1 MTQGNKH
8 NPIGE
13 ESRLFGC
20 RALLLHDW
28 VKTQEVQ
35 NRSKGTLEHKCSMI
49 WNPNSEH
56 PSHWT
61 CTCKYPGRLSTQT
74 SFAKLQHKPSEGAF
88 HTPNLNNHK
97 KKKIK
102 NIWLFFPQ
110 YSFLGYRSAASAVVC
125 WCKAGDWSHDAR
137 AGLKHLWL
145 IQKFLAWC
153 ASMES

>member
-74 SFAKLQHKPSEGAF
+74 SFAKLQHKPSGGAF

-97 KKKIK
+97 KKKKLKIFGY
-102 NIWLFFPQ
+102 FFP
-110 YSFLGYRSAASAVVC
+110 SIASL
-125 WCKAGDWSHDAR
+125 DT
-137 AGLKHLWL
+137 GLLLVLW
-145 IQKFLAWC
+145 FADVRLATDPMMPEQD
-153 ASMES
+153 SNIFG